1 MVGRRGRAERAAGE
15 YINNVRGVVTLSRQ
29 FSFKFVR
36 PHGARN
42 PALHGSA
49 SAARNGFLNTAT
61 NERLRLLAGR
71 SRGSGIGRHGH
82 AQGNIYTAVSEY
94 KITFI
99 QTRVYTHTHLMS
111 RADANEETERE
122 SCSHY
127 VKLYYSHFQ
136 VNYKNNEVLERTLK
150 PSNFE
155 IMLLLCPSSTSSR
168 QLECLRYAAS

>member
-99 QTRVYTHTHLMS
+99 QTRVYTHTPLMS

-136 VNYKNNEVLERTLK
+136 VNYKNK
-150 PSNFE
+150 F
-155 IMLLLCPSSTSSR
+155 
-168 QLECLRYAAS
+168 